1 MAKKVIPQI
10 YRIGVNERH
19 LSSWFATGSKF
30 AKYLHDDL
38 KIRKIIRD
46 HAYIAGIDKIFI
58 SRNDDNVTVDLYV
71 GRPGLAI
78 GKNGTGIEQMEKE
91 IKSKVGID
99 AKINV
104 YEVKQ
109 PYLSANIVVQNIV
122 DSLKKGVPVKVA
134 MKQQLDRIEA
144 SGAKGARIMVKGLGP
159 IKQARAEILEI
170 KGGRLPLTTLRAKID
185 YAFQEVLVDRMYGIK
200 VWIYKGEI

>member
-10 YRIGVNERH
+10 YRIGINEKH
-19 LSSWFATGSKF
+19 LSSWFATRAKF

-38 KIRKIIRD
+38 KIRKIVSE
-46 HAYIAGIDKIFI
+46 HAYIAGIDKILI
-58 SRNDDNVTVDLYV
+58 SRNDNNVTVDLYV

-78 GKNGTGIEQMEKE
+78 GKNGVGIEQMEKE
-91 IKSKVGID
+91 IKSKVGVD
-99 AKINV
+99 AKVNV

-109 PYLSANIVVQNIV
+109 PYLSANIVAQNIV

-134 MKQQLDRIEA
+134 MKHQLDRIEA

-170 KGGRLPLTTLRAKID
+170 KGGRLPLTTLRSKID
-185 YAFQEVLVDRMYGIK
+185 YAFKEVLVDRMYGVK

>member
-10 YRIGVNERH
+10 YRIGINEKH
-19 LSSWFATGSKF
+19 LSSWFATRAKF

-38 KIRKIIRD
+38 KIRKIVSE
-46 HAYIAGIDKIFI
+46 HAYIAGIDKILI
-58 SRNDDNVTVDLYV
+58 SRNDNNVTVDLYV

-78 GKNGTGIEQMEKE
+78 GKNGVGIEQMEKE
-91 IKSKVGID
+91 IKSKVGVD
-99 AKINV
+99 AKVNV

-109 PYLSANIVVQNIV
+109 PYLSANIVAQNIV

-170 KGGRLPLTTLRAKID
+170 KGGRLPLTTLRSKID
-185 YAFQEVLVDRMYGIK
+185 YAFKEVLVDRMYGVK